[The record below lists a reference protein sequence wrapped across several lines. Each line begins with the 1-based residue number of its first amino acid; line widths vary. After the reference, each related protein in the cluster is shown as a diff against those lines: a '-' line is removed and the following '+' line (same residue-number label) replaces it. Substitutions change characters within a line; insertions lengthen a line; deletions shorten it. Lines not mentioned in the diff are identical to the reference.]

1 MVEEI
6 RIYIEGDTKQK
17 GKNSDIALREGFHN
31 FFREL
36 IEKAREQNIKFRI
49 TLCSSKFITFK
60 VFLNGVKVY
69 QDSFVAFLIDADD
82 TVDEKETAKSFL
94 QKQNADWY
102 WQTINEE
109 QCFLMVQMMES
120 WFFADIDTLEKYY
133 GQNFNRK
140 ALRQSNNVEKIAKSD
155 VKNGLA
161 NATKNT
167 QKGEYHKT
175 KHGAKLLELIN
186 PQKVREVAPHCKR
199 LFETIAKKIEK

>member
-17 GKNSDIALREGFHN
+17 GKNTDIALREGFHN
-31 FFREL
+31 FFGEL
-36 IEKAREQNIKFRI
+36 IEKAREKSIKFRI
-49 TLCSSKFITFK
+49 ILCGSKFITFK
-60 VFLNGVKVY
+60 DFLNGAKIY
-69 QDSFVAFLIDADD
+69 PNSFVSFLIDADNA
-82 TVDEKETAKSFL
+82 VAENETAKSFL
-94 QKQNADWY
+94 QKQNAEWY
-102 WQTINEE
+102 WQTVNEE
-109 QCFLMVQMMES
+109 QCFLMVQVMES
-120 WFFADIDTLEKYY
+120 WFFADIDTLETYY
-133 GQNFNRK
+133 GQNFNRN
-140 ALRQSNNVEKIAKSD
+140 ALRQNSNVEKIAKSD
-155 VKNGLA
+155 VENGLA